1 MARLKLCSHRGCT
14 RVLDMDSKFCEYH
27 QEKYMKLQKE
37 RYKDYQRRRLEDY
50 NEVRSQAF
58 YQSLDWDRLKEAVKA
73 SFFHIDIFE
82 LYLTGRIVEGETVHH
97 IIEVKEEWNSRFDI
111 NNLIYLTQK
120 NHLMIHSKYRKSINE
135 KRKVQKILFGLIEA
149 FQKEYK
155 N

>member
-14 RVLDMDSKFCEYH
+14 RILDMDSKFCEYH

-73 SFFHIDIFE
+73 SFFHIDIF
-82 LYLTGRIVEGETVHH
+82 LSLTI
-97 IIEVKEEWNSRFDI
+97 F
-111 NNLIYLTQK
+111 
-120 NHLMIHSKYRKSINE
+120 KSINNYINRAVDE
-135 KRKVQKILFGLIEA
+135 PATTARFGRNERSI
-149 FQKEYK
+149 
-155 N
+155 

>member
-50 NEVRSQAF
+50 NEVRS
-58 YQSLDWDRLKEAVKA
+58 
-73 SFFHIDIFE
+73 
-82 LYLTGRIVEGETVHH
+82 ETVHH

-120 NHLMIHSKYRKSINE
+120 NHLMIHSKYKKSIKE
-135 KRKVQKILFGLIEA
+135 KRKVQKILLGLIEA
-149 FQKEYK
+149 FQKEYQK
-155 N
+155 